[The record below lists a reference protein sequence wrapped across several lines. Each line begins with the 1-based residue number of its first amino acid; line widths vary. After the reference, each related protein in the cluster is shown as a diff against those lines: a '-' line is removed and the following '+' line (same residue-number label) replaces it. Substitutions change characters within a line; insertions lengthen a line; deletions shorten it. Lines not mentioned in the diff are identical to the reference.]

1 MRRRSP
7 RHLQAPPSVLAR
19 RGPRTR
25 LAGDVLGRGR
35 SLTGRRAGQIT
46 RFGGPEVLDV
56 VDVPEPTPGDGQ
68 QLYDV
73 STAGI
78 NFADTHH
85 RLSVN

>member
-1 MRRRSP
+1 MIDLTSPSSDRRPATHNGQRRVARMSGTTLALP
-7 RHLQAPPSVLAR
+7 PPS
-19 RGPRTR
+19 
-25 LAGDVLGRGR
+25 
-35 SLTGRRAGQIT
+35 LTPMRAVRIT

-68 QLYDV
+68 RLYDV

-85 RLSVN
+85 